1 MSNSAIPQH
10 IVIIPD
16 GNRRWAKKHLL
27 SAWHGHEA
35 GFNRVK
41 ELCTVLREE
50 GVKYF
55 TLWGFSTE
63 NWNRSEEEV
72 QKLMEI
78 FIRALHDFEQEVHK
92 HNIRFTHIGRK
103 DRLPNKLVT
112 LLSKLELET
121 KQYTNQY
128 FTIALDYGGR
138 DEIVR
143 AVNAL
148 KNTAEPVT
156 EGLIAKHLDT
166 KHLPDPDFIIRTS
179 GEMRLSGIMPWQS
192 VYAELYFTPV
202 LFPDFDATE
211 LQKALSEFAK
221 RQRRFGS

>member
-1 MSNSAIPQH
+1 MNTHVPKH
-10 IVIIPD
+10 VVIIPD
-16 GNRRWAKKHLL
+16 GNRRWAKKRLL
-27 SAWHGHEA
+27 TPWQGHEA

-41 ELCTVLREE
+41 ELCTTLREA
-50 GVKYF
+50 GVQYC

-63 NWNRSEEEV
+63 NWNRSEQEV
-72 QKLMEI
+72 TKLMSI
-78 FIRALHDFEQEVHK
+78 FVQALKDFEADLHT
-92 HNIRFTHIGRK
+92 HNIRFTHIGRT
-103 DRLPNKLVT
+103 DRLPKELCELLQT
-112 LLSKLELET
+112 LQQST
-121 KQYTNQY
+121 STYTAQY

-148 KNTAEPVT
+148 KNTPEPVT
-156 EGLIAKHLDT
+156 EETITKHLDT

-179 GEMRLSGIMPWQS
+179 GEMRLSGIMPWQA

-211 LQKALSEFAK
+211 VQKALSEFAK
-221 RQRRFGS
+221 RQRRFGG